1 MKNKILIALFMS
13 LLLGTSIIQVISS
26 DKQVSLSE
34 RRNLKQL
41 PKFSLVNIDI
51 NAYEGYLLDQ
61 FPCRDEIRG
70 LKANFNYYIMQ
81 RLENNDTYR
90 FDNHL
95 FKANTY
101 HEKQVVSFKQ
111 KMENLKERY
120 GNNHEYY
127 LGIIP
132 DKNYYLGNDFFPE
145 FDYVSLYEIV
155 SKLDY
160 KMIDFRDD
168 VDLLAYFKSDPHLKQ
183 DYLEPLVTH
192 LLTSLGKEVNKI
204 NYTYYDYPNFVGSLA
219 SHSGLDYQGELLTY
233 LSNDLLENC
242 EVWYLE
248 NNTLTSIYNLAKLD
262 GKDSYEVFLDGAS
275 ALITIENKACHNE
288 DELIVFRDSFG
299 SSIVPL
305 LVPYYSKITVIDNR
319 YITLDKVDEYIT
331 FDKQDIL
338 CLYNISLIN
347 ECGSLKQ

>member
-1 MKNKILIALFMS
+1 MKNKILITLFMS

-26 DKQVSLSE
+26 DQEVSLSE

-41 PKFSLVNIDI
+41 PKFSLVNLNI
-51 NAYEGYLLDQ
+51 NDYEGYLLDQ
-61 FPCRDEIRG
+61 FPWRDEIRG
-70 LKANFNYYIMQ
+70 LKANFNYHIMQ
-81 RLENNDTYR
+81 RLENNDTYF
-90 FDNHL
+90 FDDYL

-101 HEKQVVSFKQ
+101 NEKQVVSFNQ
-111 KMENLKERY
+111 KMENLKARY
-120 GNNHEYY
+120 GNNHQYY

-132 DKNYYLGNDFFPE
+132 DKNYYLGNKYFPS
-145 FDYVSLYEIV
+145 FDYDSLYKIVNEI
-155 SKLDY
+155 DY
-160 KMIDFRDD
+160 NLIDFRED

-204 NYTYYDYPNFVGSLA
+204 NYTYNDYHHFVGSIA
-219 SHSGLDYQGELLTY
+219 AHSGLAYQGELLTY
-233 LSNDLLENC
+233 LSNDLLTNC

-275 ALITIENKACHNE
+275 ALITIENKECSNDE
-288 DELIVFRDSFG
+288 ELIVFRDSFG

-305 LVPYYSKITVIDNR
+305 LVPYYSRITIIDNR
-319 YITLDKVDEYIT
+319 YITLDKVDEYVT